1 MPFMTLNGV
10 TVPAAL
16 NATNR
21 RASEVI
27 GEEARGHTGTDIG
40 SVQTRKGVWHSKLTP
55 QVAATAR
62 AFRAL
67 VEGEGHVWSF
77 DSNLYSSK
85 GLGPSL
91 STGCAVGAGGK
102 YGSRVKVDGGKRLG
116 YTISGSATDYT
127 LLYWKKAQNGGA
139 WEHFINRSGTI
150 YRNGVADGSVALTS
164 YDGSTLYLIS
174 PGYNWAAD
182 KIWIAN
188 DTPTPDDWYMDT
200 DRLYLFQL
208 VDAGL
213 GTNGG
218 TEPTWDVDPY
228 GAITTDITDPT
239 MQWEYQGDAAG
250 YFDDVMFV
258 PYVIP
263 TAWVALLYAEA
274 NARAFTGL
282 PSLRMAGDVVASLAS
297 GVATVRGKVGESQLI
312 KATGVTNLEALD
324 VELREA

>member
-16 NATNR
+16 NATKR

-40 SVQTRKGVWHSKLTP
+40 SVQTRKGVWDSKLTP

-85 GLGPSL
+85 GLGPSV

-102 YGSRVKVDGGKRLG
+102 YGSRVKLDGGQALS
-116 YTISGSATDYT
+116 YLVSGHATQWT
-127 LLYWKKAQNGGA
+127 ALYWKKSQNGGT
-139 WEHFINRSGTI
+139 WEHFIVCGDGTK
-150 YRNGVADGSVALTS
+150 YKNGSSTAEDSLIS
-164 YDGSTLYLIS
+164 YDGSTFTLRS
-174 PGYNWAAD
+174 PGEYY
-182 KIWIAN
+182 AN
-188 DTPTPDDWYMDT
+188 SDVWLELNDYALNAYAMST
-200 DRLYLFQL
+200 DALTLFK
-208 VDAGL
+208 VTTD
-213 GTNGG
+213 NGSSG
-218 TEPTWDVDPY
+218 SPEPTWNTAY
-228 GAITTDITDPT
+228 AATTADGDLVWTS
-239 MQWEYQGDAAG
+239 QGEAAG
-250 YFDDVMFV
+250 YFDDVMLV

-263 TAWVALLYAEA
+263 TAWASLLYAEA

-297 GVATVRGKVGESQLI
+297 GVATVRGKVGDDPFT

-324 VELREA
+324 VELREV